1 MRGIWLFGFI
11 ACFASNAASNEAV
24 AERPNVIVV
33 MTDDQGYP
41 ELSVHGNPV
50 LQTPHLDSLYDE
62 SLRLTDYHVAP
73 MCTPT
78 RGQLLTG
85 IDAARNG
92 AINVSSGRALLRPEI
107 PTIANYF
114 GDAGYATGV
123 FGKWHLGANYP
134 FRPQDRG
141 FQESV
146 WYPPRPFPLFQA
158 IGATTILMTSI
169 FTTAQKNSFRVTAPM
184 CFLLKQRR
192 S

>member
-1 MRGIWLFGFI
+1 MNRTNRVVRGIWLFGFI

-114 GDAGYATGV
+114 GDAGYAT
-123 FGKWHLGANYP
+123 
-134 FRPQDRG
+134 
-141 FQESV
+141 
-146 WYPPRPFPLFQA
+146 
-158 IGATTILMTSI
+158 
-169 FTTAQKNSFRVTAPM
+169 
-184 CFLLKQRR
+184 
-192 S
+192 

>member
-1 MRGIWLFGFI
+1 VRGKWLFGFI
-11 ACFASNAASNEAV
+11 AYFASNAACDEVV

-50 LQTPHLDSLYDE
+50 LQTPHLDSLHDE

-114 GDAGYATGV
+114 GDAGYATGYLV
-123 FGKWHLGANYP
+123 NGILARTIHFVRRTVA
-134 FRPQDRG
+134 FRRACGIPL
-141 FQESV
+141 
-146 WYPPRPFPLFQA
+146 RPFPLFQA

>member
-1 MRGIWLFGFI
+1 MNRTTRVVRGIWLFGFI
-11 ACFASNAASNEAV
+11 TCFASNAASNEAV

-50 LQTPHLDSLYDE
+50 LQTPHLDSLHDE

-92 AINVSSGRALLRPEI
+92 AINVSRVQSEHER
-107 PTIANYF
+107 
-114 GDAGYATGV
+114 
-123 FGKWHLGANYP
+123 
-134 FRPQDRG
+134 
-141 FQESV
+141 QEKRDLIV
-146 WYPPRPFPLFQA
+146 E
-158 IGATTILMTSI
+158 
-169 FTTAQKNSFRVTAPM
+169 V
-184 CFLLKQRR
+184 C
-192 S
+192 